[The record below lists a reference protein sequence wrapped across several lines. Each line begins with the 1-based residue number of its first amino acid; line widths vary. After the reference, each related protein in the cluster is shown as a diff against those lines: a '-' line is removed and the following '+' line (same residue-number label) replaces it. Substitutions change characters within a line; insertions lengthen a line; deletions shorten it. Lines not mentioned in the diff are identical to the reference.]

1 VLENRLRK
9 PKRLMELAFYL
20 AQGVAG
26 RLADA
31 ASTYLC
37 LSLGL
42 QELNPRVIPLL
53 ARPTLFLALQALSGA
68 TLGLLAY
75 AAVRV
80 SKAQAGKA
88 PPEWRKRIELM
99 GKGAALAVAAINWF
113 PVPWN
118 LLQAILAL
126 TVR

>member
-1 VLENRLRK
+1 MLGSRLGK
-9 PKRLMELAFYL
+9 PKRSMELALHL
-20 AQGVAG
+20 AQGVGG

-53 ARPTLFLALQALSGA
+53 AQPTLFLALQALSGA
-68 TLGLLAY
+68 ALGLLAY

-80 SKAQAGKA
+80 SKAEAGKA
-88 PPEWRKRIELM
+88 PPEWRKRLELM

-126 TVR
+126 TAR